1 MARRTETRIVSAG
14 EDIFARI
21 RAGLGRGPLSAGTVR
36 QLESRIAAHAPNLI
50 PARSRVPEA
59 ERLAL
64 FEQMA
69 QEVGTTF
76 AHAAS
81 YDDVPAVLLA
91 YLREH
96 GLPEHL
102 RMSPDAALDRIP
114 WNVEPGLQIALGR
127 AEPADLVG
135 VTPCFAA
142 VAETGTLV
150 LVSSGERPATLNF
163 MPDTHVVIL
172 AASDVFG
179 TSEDA
184 FAKLRAAHP
193 GGPFMPRTVNF
204 VTGPSRTADIEL
216 TIVRGAHGPRRLHVI
231 VVRDSVAP
239 P

>member
-1 MARRTETRIVSAG
+1 VSTG

-21 RAGLGRGPLSAGTVR
+21 RTGLGRGPLSAETVV
-36 QLESRIAAHAPNLI
+36 QLESRVAAHAPNLI

-59 ERLAL
+59 ERLRL

-81 YDDVPAVLLA
+81 YDDVPAALLA

-114 WNVEPGLQIALGR
+114 WNVEPALEIALGR

-135 VTPCFAA
+135 VINSWRISRVARAFAA
-142 VAETGTLV
+142 IMQGV
-150 LVSSGERPATLNF
+150 LRIFGRVRSLNERA
-163 MPDTHVVIL
+163 V
-172 AASDVFG
+172 
-179 TSEDA
+179 
-184 FAKLRAAHP
+184 
-193 GGPFMPRTVNF
+193 
-204 VTGPSRTADIEL
+204 
-216 TIVRGAHGPRRLHVI
+216 
-231 VVRDSVAP
+231 
-239 P
+239 